1 MKKFVII
8 VNALKD
14 CHLAE
19 TKKICSYIRKQG
31 AECRYLVSVD
41 EQDGIQKVSAKS
53 IPQDTECILVLGG
66 DGTLIRA
73 ARDTVECGIPLIGI
87 NLGTLGYLCELEIS
101 DVYDAVGAIMQDQY
115 MLEERM
121 MLSGGKMNPAETE
134 LTGGVSV
141 KKASG
146 LAERTGISAERT
158 DISAERTGGLEEK
171 ADISAERSGGLAEKA
186 DISAERLGGLEEKA
200 DISAERSGGLKEKTD
215 ILAEVD
221 ILAEKAASHNES
233 AENGSYHALNDIV
246 IHRTG
251 SLSLVSL
258 DVYVNGRYLNTF
270 KGDGIIFAT
279 PTGSTGY
286 NLSAGGPI
294 VDPKAQLLLLTPI
307 NSHTLTPRSIV
318 IDPQDEVVVEVGSR
332 RAQRDETVEV
342 SFDGDHGCW
351 LQVGERF
358 KIQRAKEQARILKFS
373 KVSFLE
379 ILRKKMQSNGN

>member
-14 CHLAE
+14 RHLAE

-186 DISAERLGGLEEKA
+186 DI
-200 DISAERSGGLKEKTD
+200 
-215 ILAEVD
+215 
-221 ILAEKAASHNES
+221 
-233 AENGSYHALNDIV
+233 Y
-246 IHRTG
+246 
-251 SLSLVSL
+251 
-258 DVYVNGRYLNTF
+258 
-270 KGDGIIFAT
+270 
-279 PTGSTGY
+279 
-286 NLSAGGPI
+286 
-294 VDPKAQLLLLTPI
+294 
-307 NSHTLTPRSIV
+307 
-318 IDPQDEVVVEVGSR
+318 
-332 RAQRDETVEV
+332 
-342 SFDGDHGCW
+342 
-351 LQVGERF
+351 
-358 KIQRAKEQARILKFS
+358 
-373 KVSFLE
+373 
-379 ILRKKMQSNGN
+379 

>member
-14 CHLAE
+14 RHLAE
-19 TKKICSYIRKQG
+19 TKKICSYIQKQG

-41 EQDGIQKVSAKS
+41 EQNGIQKVSAKS

-87 NLGTLGYLCELEIS
+87 NLGTLGYLCELEIG

-141 KKASG
+141 KKAGG
-146 LAERTGISAERT
+146 LAERAGISAER
-158 DISAERTGGLEEK
+158 A
-171 ADISAERSGGLAEKA
+171 GGLA
-186 DISAERLGGLEEKA
+186 
-200 DISAERSGGLKEKTD
+200 EKTD

-342 SFDGDHGCW
+342 SFDGDHE
-351 LQVGERF
+351 LSL
-358 KIQRAKEQARILKFS
+358 IHI
-373 KVSFLE
+373 
-379 ILRKKMQSNGN
+379 

>member
-14 CHLAE
+14 RHLAE

-158 DISAERTGGLEEK
+158 DGLAEGTGISAERSDGLEEK
-171 ADISAERSGGLAEKA
+171 TDISAERS
-186 DISAERLGGLEEKA
+186 GGLEEKA

-233 AENGSYHALNDIV
+233 AENSSYYALNDIV

-251 SLSLVSL
+251 PLSLVSL